1 MERHRREKE
10 EEKASSLSADAS
22 TGKRLATSSTA
33 DGTRQKPNVEG
44 GASSGNGYVLVSADF
59 NGCIKVFVNRVKPK
73 HSSLPVSAMS
83 WKKGMTETQELQST
97 VIVVQ
102 STRQEMLL
110 EVQLEIMYNRAT
122 QKKVYI

>member
-1 MERHRREKE
+1 MLKCPSLLPIHHFENFFFAAHNAVVTSAVFAPDSHSLIEQMERHRREKE
-10 EEKASSLSADAS
+10 EEKASSLSTDAS
-22 TGKRLATSSTA
+22 AGKRLAASGPA

-83 WKKGMTETQELQST
+83 
-97 VIVVQ
+97 
-102 STRQEMLL
+102 
-110 EVQLEIMYNRAT
+110 
-122 QKKVYI
+122 